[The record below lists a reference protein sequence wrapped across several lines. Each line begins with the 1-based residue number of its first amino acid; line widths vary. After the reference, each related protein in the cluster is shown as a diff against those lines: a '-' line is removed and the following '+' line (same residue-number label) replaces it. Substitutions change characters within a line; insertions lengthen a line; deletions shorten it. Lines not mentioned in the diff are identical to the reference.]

1 MANVLPINKADFP
14 MWQAGE
20 TPVPDAVYLDSA
32 ATSQK
37 PKAVIDALV
46 HYYTR
51 QNANVHRGVYTLAE
65 QATEAYEQARQTVAD
80 FIHAEAPENIVFTRG
95 TTESLN
101 WVASSFGGTH
111 IYAGDEII
119 ITIMEH
125 HSNLVPWQ
133 QLALRTGATLR
144 YVDIDAQG
152 LLDMTALQA
161 MLSPKTKIVAVTQ
174 VSNVLGTIN
183 PIQEISRLA
192 HAVGAVVVVDGAQS
206 APHMPVD
213 VQALG
218 ADFFA
223 FSGHKMLGP
232 TGIGV
237 LYGKMALLAEMPP
250 VEFGGEMI
258 SKVEKFHTTWADIP
272 WRFEGGTPN
281 IAGAVGLAA
290 AIRYLQGVGLDKIRA
305 HEQALTAYALAQLT
319 AIPGLTIYG
328 PPDARQRGGVIAFTL
343 KGVHPHDL
351 ATVLDTQ
358 QVAVRAG
365 HHCAQPLMARLGVVA
380 TARASFYLYNG
391 QADVDRL
398 VAAVNEAKE
407 FFQIE

>member
-1 MANVLPINKADFP
+1 MAKLSPINKTDFP
-14 MWQAGE
+14 MWQGADA
-20 TPVPDAVYLDSA
+20 VPDAVYLDSA

-37 PKAVIDALV
+37 PQAVIDALV

-65 QATEAYEQARQTVAD
+65 QATEAYENARQTVAD
-80 FIHAEAPENIVFTRG
+80 FIHAEDTANIIFTRG

-101 WVASSFGGTH
+101 WIAQSWGGTH
-111 IYAGDEII
+111 IQAGDEII

-133 QLALRTGATLR
+133 QLALRTGAKLR
-144 YVDIDAQG
+144 YVDINDQG
-152 LLDMTALQA
+152 LLDMTAYRA
-161 MLSPKTKIVAVTQ
+161 MLSARTKIVAVTQ

-183 PIQEISRLA
+183 PIQEIGQLA
-192 HAVGAVVVVDGAQS
+192 HAAGAILVVDGAQS

-237 LYGKMALLAEMPP
+237 LYGKMALLEAMPP
-250 VEFGGEMI
+250 IEFGGEMI
-258 SKVEKFHTTWADIP
+258 SKVEKFQTTWADIP

-281 IAGAVGLAA
+281 IAGAIGLAA
-290 AIRYLQGVGLDKIRA
+290 AIRYLQAIGLDKIRD
-305 HEQALTAYALAQLT
+305 HERALTAYALDQLK

-328 PPDARQRGGVIAFTL
+328 PQDAAQRGGVIAFTL
-343 KGVHPHDL
+343 NGVHPHDL

-365 HHCAQPLMARLGVVA
+365 HHCAQPLMQRLGVVA

-391 QADVDRL
+391 QADVNRL

-407 FFQIE
+407 FFQQ

>member
-1 MANVLPINKADFP
+1 
-14 MWQAGE
+14 MWQGADA
-20 TPVPDAVYLDSA
+20 VPDAVYLDSA

-37 PKAVIDALV
+37 PQAVIDALV

-65 QATEAYEQARQTVAD
+65 QATEAYENARQTVAD
-80 FIHAEAPENIVFTRG
+80 FIHAEDTANIIFTRG

-101 WVASSFGGTH
+101 WIAQSWGGTH
-111 IYAGDEII
+111 IQAGDEII

-133 QLALRTGATLR
+133 QLALRTGAKLR
-144 YVDIDAQG
+144 YVDIDDQG
-152 LLDMTALQA
+152 LLDMPAYRA
-161 MLSPKTKIVAVTQ
+161 MLSARTKIVAVTQ

-183 PIQEISRLA
+183 PIQEIGQLA
-192 HAVGAVVVVDGAQS
+192 HAAGAILVVDGAQS

-237 LYGKMALLAEMPP
+237 LYGKMALLEAMPSI
-250 VEFGGEMI
+250 EFGGEMI
-258 SKVEKFHTTWADIP
+258 SKVEKFQTTWADIP

-281 IAGAVGLAA
+281 IAGAIGLAA
-290 AIRYLQGVGLDKIRA
+290 AIRYLQAIGLDKIRN
-305 HEQALTAYALAQLT
+305 HERALTAYALDQLK

-328 PPDARQRGGVIAFTL
+328 PQDAAQRGGVIAFTL
-343 KGVHPHDL
+343 NGVHPHDL

-365 HHCAQPLMARLGVVA
+365 HHCAQPLMQRLGVVA

-407 FFQIE
+407 FFQQ

>member
-1 MANVLPINKADFP
+1 MAKLSPINKTDFP
-14 MWQAGE
+14 MWQGADA
-20 TPVPDAVYLDSA
+20 VPDAVYLDSA
-32 ATSQK
+32 ATAQK
-37 PKAVIDALV
+37 PQAVIDALV

-65 QATEAYEQARQTVAD
+65 QATEAYENARQTVAD
-80 FIHAEAPENIVFTRG
+80 FIHAEDTANIIFTRG

-101 WVASSFGGTH
+101 WIAQSWGGTH
-111 IYAGDEII
+111 IQAGDEII

-133 QLALRTGATLR
+133 QLALRTGAKLR
-144 YVDIDAQG
+144 YVDIDDQG
-152 LLDMTALQA
+152 LLDMPAYRA
-161 MLSPKTKIVAVTQ
+161 MLSARTKIVAVTQ

-183 PIQEISRLA
+183 PIQEIGQLA
-192 HAVGAVVVVDGAQS
+192 HAAGAILVVDGAQS

-237 LYGKMALLAEMPP
+237 LYGKMALLEAMPP
-250 VEFGGEMI
+250 IEFGGEMI
-258 SKVEKFHTTWADIP
+258 SKVEKFQTTWADIP

-281 IAGAVGLAA
+281 IAGAIGLAA
-290 AIRYLQGVGLDKIRA
+290 AIRYLQAIGLDKIRD
-305 HEQALTAYALAQLT
+305 HERALTTYALDQLK

-328 PPDARQRGGVIAFTL
+328 PQDAARRGGVIAFTL
-343 KGVHPHDL
+343 NGVHPHDL

-365 HHCAQPLMARLGVVA
+365 HHCAQPLMQRLGVVA

-407 FFQIE
+407 FFQQ

>member
-1 MANVLPINKADFP
+1 MAKLLPMHKNDFP
-14 MWQAGE
+14 MWQGPSA
-20 TPVPDAVYLDSA
+20 PDAVYLDSA

-37 PKAVIDALV
+37 PQAVIDALI
-46 HYYTR
+46 HYYTK

-65 QATEAYEQARQTVAD
+65 QATEAYEGARKTVAE
-80 FIHAEAPENIVFTRG
+80 FINAPRPENIIFTRG

-101 WVASSFGGTH
+101 WVAQSYGGTH
-111 IYAGDEII
+111 LQAGDEII

-144 YVDIDAQG
+144 YVDIDDSGA
-152 LLDMTALQA
+152 LDLDQFKA
-161 MLSPKTKIVAVTQ
+161 MLSAKTKIVAVTQ

-183 PIQEISRLA
+183 PIRQIGQLT
-192 HAVGAVVVVDGAQS
+192 HAVGAILVVDGAQS
-206 APHMPVD
+206 TPHMPVD
-213 VQALG
+213 VQALD

-237 LYGKMALLAEMPP
+237 LYGKMSLLAEMEPI
-250 VEFGGEMI
+250 EFGGEMI
-258 SKVEKFHTTWADIP
+258 SKVEKYHTTWADIP

-281 IAGAVGLAA
+281 IAGAIGLAA
-290 AIRYLQGVGLDKIRA
+290 AIKYLQGIGMAEIRA
-305 HEQALTAYALAQLT
+305 HEEALTQYALTQLKQVE
-319 AIPGLTIYG
+319 GLTIYG
-328 PPDARQRGGVIAFTL
+328 PADAQQRGGVIAFTL
-343 KGVHPHDL
+343 QGVHPHDL

-365 HHCAQPLMARLGVVA
+365 HHCAQPLMSRLGVVA

-391 QADVDRL
+391 EKDVDRL
-398 VAAVNEAKE
+398 VAALNETKE
-407 FFQIE
+407 FFQV

>member
-1 MANVLPINKADFP
+1 MAKLSPINKTDFP
-14 MWQAGE
+14 MWQGADA
-20 TPVPDAVYLDSA
+20 VPDAVYLDSA

-37 PKAVIDALV
+37 PQAVIDALV

-65 QATEAYEQARQTVAD
+65 QATEAYENARQTVAD
-80 FIHAEAPENIVFTRG
+80 FIHAEDTANIIFTRG

-101 WVASSFGGTH
+101 WIAQSWGGTH
-111 IYAGDEII
+111 IQAGDEII

-133 QLALRTGATLR
+133 QLALRTGAKLR
-144 YVDIDAQG
+144 YVDIDDQG
-152 LLDMTALQA
+152 LLDMTAYRA
-161 MLSPKTKIVAVTQ
+161 MLSARTKIVAVTQ

-183 PIQEISRLA
+183 PIQEISQLA
-192 HAVGAVVVVDGAQS
+192 HAAGAILVVDGAQS

-237 LYGKMALLAEMPP
+237 LYGKMALLEAMPP
-250 VEFGGEMI
+250 IEFGGEMI
-258 SKVEKFHTTWADIP
+258 SKVEKFQTTWADIP

-281 IAGAVGLAA
+281 IAGAIGLAA
-290 AIRYLQGVGLDKIRA
+290 AIRYLQAIGLDKIRD
-305 HEQALTAYALAQLT
+305 HERALTAYALDQLK

-328 PPDARQRGGVIAFTL
+328 PQDAAQRGGVIAFTL
-343 KGVHPHDL
+343 NGVHPHDL

-365 HHCAQPLMARLGVVA
+365 HHCAQPLMQRLGVVA

-391 QADVDRL
+391 QADVERL

-407 FFQIE
+407 FFQQ

>member
-1 MANVLPINKADFP
+1 
-14 MWQAGE
+14 MWQGADA
-20 TPVPDAVYLDSA
+20 VPDAVYLDSA
-32 ATSQK
+32 ATAQK
-37 PKAVIDALV
+37 PQAVIDALV

-65 QATEAYEQARQTVAD
+65 QATEAYENARQTVAD
-80 FIHAEAPENIVFTRG
+80 FIHAEDTANIIFTRG

-101 WVASSFGGTH
+101 WIAQSWGGTH
-111 IYAGDEII
+111 IQAGDEII

-133 QLALRTGATLR
+133 QLALRTGAKLR
-144 YVDIDAQG
+144 YVDIDDQG
-152 LLDMTALQA
+152 LLDMPAYRA
-161 MLSPKTKIVAVTQ
+161 MLSARTKIVAVTQ

-183 PIQEISRLA
+183 PIQEIGQLA
-192 HAVGAVVVVDGAQS
+192 HAAGAILVVDGAQS

-237 LYGKMALLAEMPP
+237 LYGKMALLEAMPP
-250 VEFGGEMI
+250 IEFGGEMI
-258 SKVEKFHTTWADIP
+258 SKVEKFQTTWADIP

-281 IAGAVGLAA
+281 IAGAIGLAA
-290 AIRYLQGVGLDKIRA
+290 AIRYLQAIGLDKIRN
-305 HEQALTAYALAQLT
+305 HERALTAYALDQLK

-328 PPDARQRGGVIAFTL
+328 PQDAAQRGGVIAFTL
-343 KGVHPHDL
+343 NGVHPHDL

-365 HHCAQPLMARLGVVA
+365 HHCAQPLMQRLGVVA

-407 FFQIE
+407 FFQQ

>member
-1 MANVLPINKADFP
+1 MAKLSPINKTDFP
-14 MWQAGE
+14 MWQGADA
-20 TPVPDAVYLDSA
+20 VPDAVYLDSA

-37 PKAVIDALV
+37 PQAVIDALV

-65 QATEAYEQARQTVAD
+65 QATEAYENARQTVAD
-80 FIHAEAPENIVFTRG
+80 FIHAEDTANIIFTRG

-101 WVASSFGGTH
+101 WIAQSWGGTH
-111 IYAGDEII
+111 IQAGDEII

-133 QLALRTGATLR
+133 QLALRTGAKLQ
-144 YVDIDAQG
+144 YVDIDDQG
-152 LLDMTALQA
+152 LLDMTAYRA
-161 MLSPKTKIVAVTQ
+161 MLSARTKIVAVTQ

-183 PIQEISRLA
+183 PIQEISQLA
-192 HAVGAVVVVDGAQS
+192 HAAGAILVVDGAQS

-237 LYGKMALLAEMPP
+237 LYGKMALLEAMPP
-250 VEFGGEMI
+250 IEFGGEMI
-258 SKVEKFHTTWADIP
+258 SKVEKFQTTWADIP

-281 IAGAVGLAA
+281 IAGAIGLAA
-290 AIRYLQGVGLDKIRA
+290 AIRYLQAIGLDEIRN
-305 HEQALTAYALAQLT
+305 HERALTAYALDQLK

-328 PPDARQRGGVIAFTL
+328 PQDAAQRGGVIAFTL
-343 KGVHPHDL
+343 NGVHPHDL

-365 HHCAQPLMARLGVVA
+365 HHCAQPLMQRLGVVA

-407 FFQIE
+407 FFQQ

>member
-1 MANVLPINKADFP
+1 MAKLSPINKTDFS
-14 MWQAGE
+14 MWQGADA
-20 TPVPDAVYLDSA
+20 VPDEVYLDSA

-37 PKAVIDALV
+37 PQAVIDALV

-65 QATEAYEQARQTVAD
+65 QATEAYENARQTVAD
-80 FIHAEAPENIVFTRG
+80 FIHAEDTANIIFTRG

-101 WVASSFGGTH
+101 WIAQSWGGTH
-111 IYAGDEII
+111 IQAGDEII

-133 QLALRTGATLR
+133 QLALRTGAKLR
-144 YVDIDAQG
+144 YVDIDDQG
-152 LLDMTALQA
+152 LLDMTAYRA
-161 MLSPKTKIVAVTQ
+161 MLSARTKIVAVTQ

-183 PIQEISRLA
+183 PIQEIGQLA
-192 HAVGAVVVVDGAQS
+192 HAAGAILVVDGAQS

-237 LYGKMALLAEMPP
+237 LYGKMALLEAMPP
-250 VEFGGEMI
+250 IEFGGEMI
-258 SKVEKFHTTWADIP
+258 SKVEKFQTTWADIP

-281 IAGAVGLAA
+281 IAGAIGLAA
-290 AIRYLQGVGLDKIRA
+290 AIRYLQAIGLDKIRD
-305 HEQALTAYALAQLT
+305 HERALTAYALDQLK

-328 PPDARQRGGVIAFTL
+328 PQDAAQRGGVIAFTL
-343 KGVHPHDL
+343 NGVHPHDL

-365 HHCAQPLMARLGVVA
+365 HHCAQPLMQRLGVVA

-407 FFQIE
+407 FFQQ

>member
-1 MANVLPINKADFP
+1 
-14 MWQAGE
+14 MWQGADA
-20 TPVPDAVYLDSA
+20 VPDAVYLDSA
-32 ATSQK
+32 ATAQK
-37 PKAVIDALV
+37 PQAVIDALV

-65 QATEAYEQARQTVAD
+65 QATEAYENARQTVAD
-80 FIHAEAPENIVFTRG
+80 FIHAEDTANIIFTRG

-101 WVASSFGGTH
+101 WIAQSWGGTH
-111 IYAGDEII
+111 IQAGDEII

-133 QLALRTGATLR
+133 QLALRTGAKLR
-144 YVDIDAQG
+144 YVDIDDQG
-152 LLDMTALQA
+152 LLDMPAYRA
-161 MLSPKTKIVAVTQ
+161 MLSARTKIVAVTQ

-183 PIQEISRLA
+183 PIQEIGQLA
-192 HAVGAVVVVDGAQS
+192 HAAGAILVVDGAQS

-237 LYGKMALLAEMPP
+237 LYGKMALLEAMPP
-250 VEFGGEMI
+250 IEFGGEMI
-258 SKVEKFHTTWADIP
+258 SKVEKFQTTWADIP

-281 IAGAVGLAA
+281 IAGAIGLAA
-290 AIRYLQGVGLDKIRA
+290 AIRYLQAIGLDKIRD
-305 HEQALTAYALAQLT
+305 HERALTTYALDQLK

-328 PPDARQRGGVIAFTL
+328 PQDAARRGGVIAFTL
-343 KGVHPHDL
+343 NGVHPHDL

-365 HHCAQPLMARLGVVA
+365 HHCAQPLMQRLGVVA

-407 FFQIE
+407 FFQQ

>member
-1 MANVLPINKADFP
+1 MAKLSPINKTDFP
-14 MWQAGE
+14 MWQGADA
-20 TPVPDAVYLDSA
+20 VPDAVYLDSA
-32 ATSQK
+32 ATAQK
-37 PKAVIDALV
+37 PQAVIDALV

-65 QATEAYEQARQTVAD
+65 QATEAYENARQTVAD
-80 FIHAEAPENIVFTRG
+80 FIHAEDTANIIFTRG

-101 WVASSFGGTH
+101 WIAQSWGGTH
-111 IYAGDEII
+111 IQAGDEII

-133 QLALRTGATLR
+133 QLALRTGAKLR
-144 YVDIDAQG
+144 YVDIDDQG
-152 LLDMTALQA
+152 LLDMTAYRA
-161 MLSPKTKIVAVTQ
+161 MLSARAKIVAVTQ

-183 PIQEISRLA
+183 PIQEIGQLA
-192 HAVGAVVVVDGAQS
+192 HAAGAILVVDGAQS

-237 LYGKMALLAEMPP
+237 LYGKMALLEAMPP
-250 VEFGGEMI
+250 IEFGGEMI
-258 SKVEKFHTTWADIP
+258 SKVEKFQTTWADIP

-281 IAGAVGLAA
+281 IAGAIGLAA
-290 AIRYLQGVGLDKIRA
+290 AIRYLQAIGLDKIRD
-305 HEQALTAYALAQLT
+305 HERALTAYALDQLK

-328 PPDARQRGGVIAFTL
+328 PQDAAQRGGVIAFTL
-343 KGVHPHDL
+343 NGVHPHDL

-365 HHCAQPLMARLGVVA
+365 HHCAQPLMQRLGVVA

-407 FFQIE
+407 FFQQ